1 MDVYIYI
8 CMPCSLSHTFYT
20 IVLYMLMRDES
31 SKEEGIKQGY
41 TNNKAK
47 QHNTPKAVT
56 LTCTCTMY
64 TNLMKS
70 EVEMLASKKSLLLVA
85 MASLY
90 ATCPRR
96 LMRTAGLVGTR
107 VTT

>member
-1 MDVYIYI
+1 MKGGRKKESSKAIQTAKQSNTTH
-8 CMPCSLSHTFYT
+8 PRQSLSHVY
-20 IVLYMLMRDES
+20 IHVY
-31 SKEEGIKQGY
+31 
-41 TNNKAK
+41 
-47 QHNTPKAVT
+47 
-56 LTCTCTMY
+56 MY